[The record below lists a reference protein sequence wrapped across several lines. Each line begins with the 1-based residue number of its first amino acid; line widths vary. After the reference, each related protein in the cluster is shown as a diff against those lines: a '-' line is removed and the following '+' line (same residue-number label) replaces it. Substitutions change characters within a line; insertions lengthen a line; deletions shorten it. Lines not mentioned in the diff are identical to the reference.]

1 MNSGVGIIAGMD
13 RGAALAVS
21 HACVRPDGARPEIRR
36 RLPTTIGFAAV
47 PDHVRL
53 PSRFFGRFT
62 ACAVAGLS

>member
-1 MNSGVGIIAGMD
+1 MT
-13 RGAALAVS
+13 
-21 HACVRPDGARPEIRR
+21 ARPEARR

-53 PSRFFGRFT
+53 PARFFGRFT

>member
-1 MNSGVGIIAGMD
+1 MMTKGTMTASDRRARSCVSAG
-13 RGAALAVS
+13 APAV
-21 HACVRPDGARPEIRR
+21 ARPEARR

-53 PSRFFGRFT
+53 PARFFGRFT

>member
-1 MNSGVGIIAGMD
+1 MTKAGTMMEMR
-13 RGAALAVS
+13 RGTDDAAA
-21 HACVRPDGARPEIRR
+21 PDGARPEVRR

-53 PSRFFGRFT
+53 PARFFGRFT

>member
-1 MNSGVGIIAGMD
+1 MTKAGTFFGTAL
-13 RGAALAVS
+13 GAARSV
-21 HACVRPDGARPEIRR
+21 ACDVARPEVRR

-47 PDHVRL
+47 PDHVRM